1 MDVNEKFF
9 NYANETFFN
18 VDDEA
23 KVDVKDIPVKNANG
37 YFTKKTA
44 ATLLGIFLVVWA
56 LNKWSQRQ

>member
-18 VDDEA
+18 ADDEA
-23 KVDVKDIPVKNANG
+23 KVDVKDIPVKNAWDG
-37 YFTKKTA
+37 YFTKETA

-56 LNKWSQRQ
+56 LNKWSKQ